1 MMFQNWI
8 FLPFFMVAYAVYLA
22 VKRTRLKNLWILIA
36 SYVFYG
42 WWNPLFLLLIGYA
55 TVFDYIMAALM
66 EAGRRKKLWLTLAVV
81 NNLALLSFFKYGYFV
96 VENIN
101 LLLERMGS
109 SYALEMSGILLPVGI
124 SFYVFKSIGYI
135 VDYYRGNIEREK
147 SFVRHAVFV
156 SFFPLLIAGP
166 IERAGNLLPQIRNT
180 PKLTPGDIADGFSLF
195 IVGLFKKVALADCL
209 ALYVDKV
216 YNAPTE
222 YQSAALILATF
233 AFTWQIYFDVSG
245 YSDMARGVARLMGFR
260 IMLNFNHPY
269 LAVSIGDFWHRWHI
283 SLSTWFR
290 DYLYIP
296 LGGNRK
302 GSFNTYR
309 NLFLTF
315 VISGLWHGAAWTFV
329 IWGALHGLGMV
340 LTRTIERSTVYKE
353 KMPKLLKQILV
364 FIFVSFAWIFFRAD
378 SWDTASLIITRIF
391 TSGWTNPEFP
401 LWFIDGEPIRSV
413 GWTNPQFPLLFV
425 AMIFS
430 VWLYQFAYESPAQ
443 RFLNLAPVRIGA
455 VIMMIF
461 YLTVCVGSTGQAFIY
476 NQF

>member
-8 FLPFFMVAYAVYLA
+8 FLPFFLVAYAVYLA

-55 TVFDYIMAALM
+55 TVFDYVMVALM

-81 NNLALLSFFKYGYFV
+81 NNLALLSFFKYSYFV

-101 LLLERMGS
+101 LLLEKMGS
-109 SYALEMSGILLPVGI
+109 SYAFEMSGILLPVGI

-135 VDYYRGNIEREK
+135 VDYYRGKVEREK

-180 PKLTPGDIADGFSLF
+180 PRLTPQDIADGFSLF

-209 ALYVDKV
+209 SVYVNKV
-216 YNAPTE
+216 YSVPDEYKAP
-222 YQSAALILATF
+222 ALLLATF
-233 AFTWQIYFDVSG
+233 AFTWQIYFDFSG

-340 LTRTIERSTVYKE
+340 LTRSIERSTIYKE

-364 FIFVSFAWIFFRAD
+364 FIFVSFAWIFFRAS
-378 SWDTASLIITRIF
+378 SWDDACLIITRIF
-391 TSGWTNPEFP
+391 SSGLADPA
-401 LWFIDGEPIRSV
+401 
-413 GWTNPQFPLLFV
+413 FPLLFV
-425 AMIFS
+425 FLIMS
-430 VWLYQFAYESPAQ
+430 VWLYQFAYESSAQ
-443 RFLNLAPVRIGA
+443 RVLNLAPVRVGT

-461 YLTVCVGSTGQAFIY
+461 YLAVCVGSTGQAFIY

>member
-8 FLPFFMVAYAVYLA
+8 FLPFFLIAYAVYLA

-55 TVFDYIMAALM
+55 TVFDYIMVALM

-96 VENIN
+96 TENIN
-101 LLLERMGS
+101 ALLSKLGS
-109 SYALEMSGILLPVGI
+109 SYAIELSGILLPVGI

-135 VDYYRGNIEREK
+135 VDYYRGKVEREK

-180 PKLTPGDIADGFSLF
+180 PRLTPQDIADGFSLF

-209 ALYVDKV
+209 AVYVNKV
-216 YNAPTE
+216 YSVPDEYNAP
-222 YQSAALILATF
+222 ALLLATF
-233 AFTWQIYFDVSG
+233 AFTWQIYFDFSG

-290 DYLYIP
+290 DYFYIP

-315 VISGLWHGAAWTFV
+315 VISGFWHGAAWTFV

-340 LTRTIERSTVYKE
+340 LTRSIERSTLYKE
-353 KMPKLLKQILV
+353 KMPKLLKQLFV
-364 FIFVSFAWIFFRAD
+364 FIFVSFAWIFFRAS
-378 SWDTASLIITRIF
+378 SWDDACLIITRIF
-391 TSGWTNPEFP
+391 SSGLTDPM
-401 LWFIDGEPIRSV
+401 
-413 GWTNPQFPLLFV
+413 FPLLFV
-425 AMIFS
+425 FLIMS

-443 RFLNLAPVRIGA
+443 RLLNLAPVRIGA
-455 VIMMIF
+455 VIMMIL
-461 YLTVCVGSTGQAFIY
+461 YLAVCTGSTGQAFIY